1 MNRMMRVVPAA
12 LAFALVIA
20 VSAPALVASAADT
33 TPMTMDQ
40 LKDAVKKGKKQ
51 LVADNMTL
59 TAGEEAAFWPIY
71 EAYQV
76 DLDKINERTKK
87 AILAYADAY
96 NAGPIGDAQAK
107 SLLAYYPLPNFT
119 SSNYNYQIP
128 LVGIADSDGLQT
140 RINKT
145 FSQKNSLNGGLG
157 YQRTSNE
164 NPNFFHF
171 TDGFAQDRGARGHL
185 GEVDRTGG
193 LGGRIGQRHLGDR
206 ARPVEEATG
215 RDRGVGGLHAAYAV
229 ADRHQQ
235 R

>member
-107 SLLAYYPLPNFT
+107 SLLDETISIEGDLVKMREGYKKKLVKAIPPAKAARYMQIE
-119 SSNYNYQIP
+119 SKIRAVINYE
-128 LVGIADSDGLQT
+128 IADAVPL
-140 RINKT
+140 
-145 FSQKNSLNGGLG
+145 
-157 YQRTSNE
+157 
-164 NPNFFHF
+164 
-171 TDGFAQDRGARGHL
+171 AQ
-185 GEVDRTGG
+185 
-193 LGGRIGQRHLGDR
+193 
-206 ARPVEEATG
+206 
-215 RDRGVGGLHAAYAV
+215 
-229 ADRHQQ
+229 
-235 R
+235 